1 MKESALWQMIRRHP
15 VAMGLSIAV
24 HLVLLVIL
32 GVGLT
37 HTSTPSAPRHTQ
49 VKTMEAVVVDA
60 NVVKAEAEKLKR
72 ADQQKKQQEDA
83 RKQQLQN
90 EMEQARERR
99 EKEEQ
104 RIADLQRK
112 QKESEQAELLL
123 QKKLDKDKKEKQLE
137 LEKLEKQKQ
146 AEQKR
151 LTEIAEKRKAE
162 EEAEKKRKSDAE
174 AEARRK
180 QDEAELQRR
189 MAEEEQK
196 RAANNSRLQTLRD
209 QYLLQI
215 EQHISRRWIQPAQMS
230 SGWQCEVKVQ
240 QNAMGDILSVQMVN
254 CNGSEAFRSSV
265 EQAVNKS
272 SPLPVPRDPDVFDKT
287 IRFTFNPK
295 S

>member
-1 MKESALWQMIRRHP
+1 
-15 VAMGLSIAV
+15 
-24 HLVLLVIL
+24 
-32 GVGLT
+32 
-37 HTSTPSAPRHTQ
+37 
-49 VKTMEAVVVDA
+49 
-60 NVVKAEAEKLKR
+60 
-72 ADQQKKQQEDA
+72 
-83 RKQQLQN
+83 
-90 EMEQARERR
+90 
-99 EKEEQ
+99 
-104 RIADLQRK
+104 
-112 QKESEQAELLL
+112 
-123 QKKLDKDKKEKQLE
+123 
-137 LEKLEKQKQ
+137 
-146 AEQKR
+146 
-151 LTEIAEKRKAE
+151 
-162 EEAEKKRKSDAE
+162 
-174 AEARRK
+174 
-180 QDEAELQRR
+180 

>member
-1 MKESALWQMIRRHP
+1 MRESALWQMVKRHP

-32 GVGLT
+32 GIGLT
-37 HTSTPSAPRHTQ
+37 HTSTPSAPKHTP

-60 NVVKAEAEKLKR
+60 SAVKAEAEKLKR

-83 RKQQLQN
+83 RKKQLQD
-90 EMEQARERR
+90 EMVQARERR

-104 RIADLQRK
+104 RIAELQRK

-123 QKKLDKDKKEKQLE
+123 KQKLEKEKKEKQQE

-151 LTEIAEKRKAE
+151 LAEIAEKRKAE

-174 AEARRK
+174 AEVRRK
-180 QDEAELQRR
+180 QEEADLQRR
-189 MAEEEQK
+189 MAEEEQR
-196 RAANNSRLQTLRD
+196 RAANNSRLQNLRD

-215 EQHISRRWIQPAQMS
+215 EQHISRRWIQPAQMA

-240 QNAMGDILSVQMVN
+240 QNAMGDILTVQMLN
-254 CNGSEAFRSSV
+254 CNGSEAFKNSV
-265 EQAVNKS
+265 EQAVIKS
-272 SPLPVPRDPDVFDKT
+272 SPLPVPRDPDVFEKS
-287 IRFTFNPK
+287 IRFVFKPK
-295 S
+295 V